1 MRNEGPTLFPDD
13 PSAAPLADRM
23 RPAALDDV
31 VGQDSLIGE
40 GGVIRSLL
48 AEGDLPS
55 MVFWGP
61 PGSGKTTIA
70 RLLADAAGAEMVTFS
85 AVLSGVKEAR
95 AVMADARTLRR
106 VEGRR
111 TVLFVDEIHRFNR
124 AQQDAFLPYVEA
136 GDIVLV
142 GATTENPSFELNRA
156 LLSRVKVYILD
167 PLAPEQ
173 LLEILR
179 RALTDAERG
188 LAQLAPKVEQGALEI
203 IATIAAGDARQALNH
218 LELAVA
224 VARTDGLDVVDSA
237 LVKRV
242 AQKVVAVYDKGGE
255 EHYNL
260 ISALHKA
267 VRNSDPDAALY
278 WLGRMLEG
286 GADPRFVVRRM
297 LRMASEDIGMADPRA
312 LQQVSAAA
320 QTVEHV
326 GMPECELALAQAAVY
341 LSLAPKSNALYTAY
355 GAVKREVAGRPG
367 LPVPLAIRNAPTR
380 LMKDAGYGEGYR
392 YAHDEEG
399 AVADLECLP
408 EGLVGIR
415 FYHPTEYGW
424 EARIRERLAEILRLR
439 TKSSKKP

>member
-1 MRNEGPTLFPDD
+1 VGQPPLFPDD
-13 PSAAPLADRM
+13 PSIGPLAERM
-23 RPAALDDV
+23 RPRSLDEV
-31 VGQDSLIGE
+31 VGQQSLVGE

-48 AEGDLPS
+48 SDGELPS
-55 MVFWGP
+55 LIFWGP

-70 RLLADAAGAEMVTFS
+70 RLLADAAGADMVTFS

-95 AVMADARTLRR
+95 SVMAAARSLRR
-106 VEGRR
+106 SEGRR

-124 AQQDAFLPYVEA
+124 AQQDAFLPFVEA

-173 LLEILR
+173 ILGILR
-179 RALTDAERG
+179 LALENQEVG
-188 LAQLAPKVEQGALEI
+188 LGAVAPKVELEALEL
-203 IATIAAGDARQALNH
+203 IATVAAGDARQALNH

-224 VARTDGLDVVDSA
+224 VARSEGLEEIDA
-237 LVKRV
+237 ELVKRV
-242 AQKVVAVYDKGGE
+242 AQNVVAVYDKGGE

-267 VRNSDPDAALY
+267 VRNSDVDATLY

-312 LQQVSAAA
+312 LQQVAAA
-320 QTVEHV
+320 AHAVEHV

-341 LSLAPKSNALYTAY
+341 LCLAAKSNALYMAY
-355 GAVKREVAGRPG
+355 GKVKREVAKRPG
-367 LPVPLAIRNAPTR
+367 LSIPMAIRNAPTN
-380 LMKDAGYGEGYR
+380 LMKEAGYGDGYR

-408 EGLVGIR
+408 DELVGTR
-415 FYHPTEYGW
+415 FYDPTEYGW
-424 EARIRERLAEILRLR
+424 EARIAERMEEIRKLRAGRR
-439 TKSSKKP
+439 TKKKS

>member
-1 MRNEGPTLFPDD
+1 
-13 PSAAPLADRM
+13 M
-23 RPAALDDV
+23 RPHTLDDV
-31 VGQDSLIGE
+31 VGQQALVGE

-48 AEGDLPS
+48 ADGELPS
-55 MVFWGP
+55 LVFWGP

-95 AVMADARTLRR
+95 SVMSAARGLRR
-106 VEGRR
+106 SEGRR

-167 PLAPEQ
+167 PLTPEQ
-173 LLEILR
+173 ILGILR
-179 RALTDAERG
+179 QALDDEDRG
-188 LAQLAPKVEQGALEI
+188 LGGVAPKIELEALEL
-203 IATIAAGDARQALNH
+203 IATVAAGDARQVLNH

-224 VARTDGLDVVDSA
+224 VARSEDLSEIDSE
-237 LVKRV
+237 LVERV

-267 VRNSDPDAALY
+267 VRNSDVDATLY

-286 GADPRFVVRRM
+286 GADPRYVVRRM

-312 LQQVSAAA
+312 LQQVAAA
-320 QTVEHV
+320 AHAVEHV

-341 LSLAPKSNALYTAY
+341 LCLAAKSNALYTAY
-355 GAVKREVAGRPG
+355 GRVKREVARRPG
-367 LPVPLAIRNAPTR
+367 LSIPMAIRNAPTE

-408 EGLVGIR
+408 DELAGTR

-424 EARIRERLAEILRLR
+424 EARIAERMAEIRKLRAGR
-439 TKSSKKP
+439 RSKKK

>member
-1 MRNEGPTLFPDD
+1 MGQSPLFPDD
-13 PSAAPLADRM
+13 PSIGPLAERM
-23 RPAALDDV
+23 RPRALDEV
-31 VGQDSLIGE
+31 VGQQALVGE

-48 AEGDLPS
+48 TDGELPS
-55 MVFWGP
+55 LVFWGP

-95 AVMADARTLRR
+95 AVMAAARSLRR
-106 VEGRR
+106 SEGRR

-167 PLAPEQ
+167 PLTPEQ
-173 LLEILR
+173 ILGILR
-179 RALTDAERG
+179 QALENEEVG
-188 LAQLAPKVEQGALEI
+188 LGAVAAKVELEALEL
-203 IATIAAGDARQALNH
+203 IATVAAGDARQALNH

-224 VARTDGLDVVDSA
+224 VARTEGLEEIDTE
-237 LVKRV
+237 LVERV

-267 VRNSDPDAALY
+267 VRNSDVDATLY

-312 LQQVSAAA
+312 LQQVAAA
-320 QTVEHV
+320 AHTVEHV

-341 LSLAPKSNALYTAY
+341 LCLAAKSNALYKAY
-355 GAVKREVAGRPG
+355 GKVKREVARRPG
-367 LPVPLAIRNAPTR
+367 LSIPMAIRNAPTD
-380 LMKDAGYGEGYR
+380 LMKEAGYGEGYR

-408 EGLVGIR
+408 DELVGTR
-415 FYHPTEYGW
+415 FYEPTEYGW
-424 EARIRERLAEILRLR
+424 EARIAERMEEIRKLR
-439 TKSSKKP
+439 TGRRKKP

>member
-1 MRNEGPTLFPDD
+1 MGQTPLFPDD
-13 PSAAPLADRM
+13 PSIGPLAERM
-23 RPAALDDV
+23 RPRTLDDV
-31 VGQDSLIGE
+31 VGQQALVGE

-48 AEGDLPS
+48 ADGELPS
-55 MVFWGP
+55 LVFWGP

-70 RLLADAAGAEMVTFS
+70 RLLAEAAGAEMVTFS

-95 AVMADARTLRR
+95 SVMSAARGLRR
-106 VEGRR
+106 SEGRR

-167 PLAPEQ
+167 PLIPEQ
-173 LLEILR
+173 ILGILR
-179 RALTDAERG
+179 QALDDEERG
-188 LAQLAPKVEQGALEI
+188 LGGVAPKIELEALEL
-203 IATIAAGDARQALNH
+203 IATVAAGDARQALNH

-224 VARTDGLDVVDSA
+224 VARSEDLSEIDSE
-237 LVKRV
+237 LVERV
-242 AQKVVAVYDKGGE
+242 AQNVVAVYDKGGE

-267 VRNSDPDAALY
+267 VRNSDVDATLY

-286 GADPRFVVRRM
+286 GADPRYVVRRM
-297 LRMASEDIGMADPRA
+297 LRMASEDVGMADPRA
-312 LQQVSAAA
+312 LQQVAAA
-320 QTVEHV
+320 AHAVEHV

-341 LSLAPKSNALYTAY
+341 LCLAAKSNALYTAY
-355 GAVKREVAGRPG
+355 AKVKREVARRPG
-367 LPVPLAIRNAPTR
+367 LSIPMAVRNAPTE

-408 EGLVGIR
+408 DELAGTR

-424 EARIRERLAEILRLR
+424 EARIAERMAEIRKLR
-439 TKSSKKP
+439 TGGKKKS

>member
-1 MRNEGPTLFPDD
+1 MGQTPLFPDD
-13 PSAAPLADRM
+13 PSIGPLAERM
-23 RPAALDDV
+23 RPRTLDEV
-31 VGQDSLIGE
+31 VGQQALVGE

-48 AEGDLPS
+48 VDGELPS
-55 MVFWGP
+55 LVFWGP

-85 AVLSGVKEAR
+85 AVLSGVK
-95 AVMADARTLRR
+95 D
-106 VEGRR
+106 
-111 TVLFVDEIHRFNR
+111 DEIHRFNR
-124 AQQDAFLPYVEA
+124 AQQDAFLPFVEA

-167 PLAPEQ
+167 PLVPEQ
-173 LLEILR
+173 TLGILR
-179 RALTDAERG
+179 KALDDEEHG
-188 LAQLAPKVEQGALEI
+188 LGAVAPKVELEALEL
-203 IATIAAGDARQALNH
+203 IATVAVGDARQALNH

-224 VARTDGLDVVDSA
+224 VARSERLEEIDA
-237 LVKRV
+237 ELVERV
-242 AQKVVAVYDKGGE
+242 AQNVVAVYDKGGE

-267 VRNSDPDAALY
+267 VRNSDVDATLY
-278 WLGRMLEG
+278 WLARMLEG

-297 LRMASEDIGMADPRA
+297 LRMASEDVGMADPRA
-312 LQQVSAAA
+312 LQQVASAAHA
-320 QTVEHV
+320 VEHV

-341 LSLAPKSNALYTAY
+341 LCLAAKSNALYKAY
-355 GAVKREVAGRPG
+355 GKVKKEVSKRPG
-367 LPVPLAIRNAPTR
+367 LSIPLAIRNAPTN
-380 LMKDAGYGEGYR
+380 LMKEVGYGEGYR

-408 EGLVGIR
+408 DELVGTQ

-424 EARIRERLAEILRLR
+424 EARIAERLEEIRKLRAGR
-439 TKSSKKP
+439 KTKK

>member
-1 MRNEGPTLFPDD
+1 MGQPPLFPDD
-13 PSAAPLADRM
+13 PSIGPLAERM
-23 RPAALDDV
+23 RPRTLDDV
-31 VGQDSLIGE
+31 AGQQALVGE

-48 AEGDLPS
+48 TDGELPS
-55 MVFWGP
+55 VVFWGP

-95 AVMADARTLRR
+95 SVMSAARSLRR
-106 VEGRR
+106 SEGRR

-124 AQQDAFLPYVEA
+124 AQQDAFLPFVEA

-173 LLEILR
+173 ILGILR
-179 RALTDAERG
+179 QALENEEAG
-188 LAQLAPKVEQGALEI
+188 LGAVAPKVELEALEL
-203 IATIAAGDARQALNH
+203 IATVAAGDARQALNH

-224 VARTDGLDVVDSA
+224 VARSEALDEIDA
-237 LVKRV
+237 ELVERV
-242 AQKVVAVYDKGGE
+242 AQNVVAVYDKGGE

-267 VRNSDPDAALY
+267 VRNSDVDATLY
-278 WLGRMLEG
+278 WLARMLEG

-312 LQQVSAAA
+312 LQQVAAA
-320 QTVEHV
+320 AHAVEHV

-341 LSLAPKSNALYTAY
+341 LCLAAKSNALYKAY
-355 GAVKREVAGRPG
+355 GKVKREVARQPG
-367 LPVPLAIRNAPTR
+367 LSIPMAIRNAPTN
-380 LMKDAGYGEGYR
+380 LMKEVGYGDGYR

-408 EGLVGIR
+408 DELVGTR
-415 FYHPTEYGW
+415 FYDPTEYGW
-424 EARIRERLAEILRLR
+424 EARIAERMEEIRKLRAR
-439 TKSSKKP
+439 HRNKK

>member
-1 MRNEGPTLFPDD
+1 MGQPPLFPDD
-13 PSAAPLADRM
+13 PSIGPLAERM
-23 RPAALDDV
+23 RPRNLDEV
-31 VGQDSLIGE
+31 VGQQALVGE

-48 AEGDLPS
+48 ADGELPS
-55 MVFWGP
+55 LVFWGP

-70 RLLADAAGAEMVTFS
+70 RLLAEAAGAEMVTFS

-95 AVMADARTLRR
+95 SVMSVARSLRR
-106 VEGRR
+106 SEGRR

-167 PLAPEQ
+167 PLAPDQ
-173 LLEILR
+173 ILGILR
-179 RALTDAERG
+179 QALDDEDRG
-188 LAQLAPKVEQGALEI
+188 LGAVAAKVELEALEL
-203 IATIAAGDARQALNH
+203 IATVAAGDARQALNH

-224 VARTDGLDVVDSA
+224 VARSDA
-237 LVKRV
+237 LEEIDTELVERV

-267 VRNSDPDAALY
+267 VRNSDVDASLY
-278 WLGRMLEG
+278 WLARMLEG
-286 GADPRFVVRRM
+286 GADPRYVVRRM

-312 LQQVSAAA
+312 LQQVVAAA
-320 QTVEHV
+320 HAVEHV

-341 LSLAPKSNALYTAY
+341 LCLAAKSNALYTAY
-355 GAVKREVAGRPG
+355 GRVKREVAKRPG
-367 LPVPLAIRNAPTR
+367 LSIPMAIRNAPTD
-380 LMKDAGYGEGYR
+380 LMKEAGYGDGYR

-399 AVADLECLP
+399 AVANLECLP
-408 EGLVGIR
+408 DELVGTR
-415 FYHPTEYGW
+415 FYEPTEYGW
-424 EARIRERLAEILRLR
+424 EARIAERMREIRKLRSGR
-439 TKSSKKP
+439 RSKK

>member
-1 MRNEGPTLFPDD
+1 MGQPPLFPDD
-13 PSAAPLADRM
+13 PSIGPLAERM
-23 RPAALDDV
+23 RPQTLDEV
-31 VGQDSLIGE
+31 VGQQALVGE

-48 AEGDLPS
+48 SDGELPS
-55 MVFWGP
+55 LVFWGP

-70 RLLADAAGAEMVTFS
+70 RLLAEAAGADMVTFS

-95 AVMADARTLRR
+95 SVMSAARGLRR
-106 VEGRR
+106 SEGRR

-167 PLAPEQ
+167 PLTPEQ
-173 LLEILR
+173 ILGIVR
-179 RALTDAERG
+179 QALDDEERG
-188 LAQLAPKVEQGALEI
+188 LGAIAQKVELEALEL
-203 IATIAAGDARQALNH
+203 IATVAAGDARQALNH

-224 VARTDGLDVVDSA
+224 VARSEDLPEIDTE
-237 LVKRV
+237 LVERV
-242 AQKVVAVYDKGGE
+242 AQKVVAIYDKGGE

-267 VRNSDPDAALY
+267 VRNSDVDATLY

-286 GADPRFVVRRM
+286 GADPRYVVRRM
-297 LRMASEDIGMADPRA
+297 LRMASEDVGMADPRA
-312 LQQVSAAA
+312 LQQVAAA
-320 QTVEHV
+320 AHAVEHV

-341 LSLAPKSNALYTAY
+341 LCLAAKSNALYKGY
-355 GAVKREVAGRPG
+355 GKVKREVAKRPG
-367 LPVPLAIRNAPTR
+367 LAIPMAIRNAPTN
-380 LMKDAGYGEGYR
+380 LMKGAGYGEGYR
-392 YAHDEEG
+392 YAHDEDG

-408 EGLVGIR
+408 EELVGTR
-415 FYHPTEYGW
+415 FYEPTEYGW
-424 EARIRERLAEILRLR
+424 EARIAERMAEIRRLR
-439 TKSSKKP
+439 TKKKSKK

>member
-1 MRNEGPTLFPDD
+1 MSQPPLFPDD
-13 PSAAPLADRM
+13 PSIGPLAERM
-23 RPAALDDV
+23 RPRSLDEV
-31 VGQDSLIGE
+31 VGQRALVGD

-48 AEGDLPS
+48 VDGELPS
-55 MVFWGP
+55 LVFWGP

-70 RLLADAAGAEMVTFS
+70 RLLAEAAGAEMVTFS

-95 AVMADARTLRR
+95 SVMAAARSLRR
-106 VEGRR
+106 SEGRR

-167 PLAPEQ
+167 PLTPDQ
-173 LLEILR
+173 ILGLLRL
-179 RALTDAERG
+179 ALEDEERG
-188 LAQLAPKVEQGALEI
+188 LGTVAPKIDLEALEL
-203 IATIAAGDARQALNH
+203 IATVAAGDARQALNH
-218 LELAVA
+218 LELSVA
-224 VARTDGLDVVDSA
+224 VARSEKLESIGVE
-237 LVKRV
+237 LVERV
-242 AQKVVAVYDKGGE
+242 AQKVIAVYDKGGE

-267 VRNSDPDAALY
+267 VRNSDVDAALY

-297 LRMASEDIGMADPRA
+297 LRMASEDVGMADPRA
-312 LQQVSAAA
+312 LQQVVAAA
-320 QTVEHV
+320 HAVEHV

-341 LSLAPKSNALYTAY
+341 LCLAAKSNALYTAY
-355 GAVKREVAGRPG
+355 GAVKKEVARRPG
-367 LPVPLAIRNAPTR
+367 LAIPMAIRNAPTD
-380 LMKDAGYGEGYR
+380 LMKEAGYGRGYR

-399 AVADLECLP
+399 AVSDLECLP
-408 EGLVGIR
+408 DELVGER
-415 FYHPTEYGW
+415 FYHPTKYGW
-424 EARIRERLAEILRLR
+424 EARIAERMEEIRRLR
-439 TKSSKKP
+439 SGKPKKS

>member
-1 MRNEGPTLFPDD
+1 VGQSQLFPDD
-13 PSAAPLADRM
+13 PSVGPLAERM
-23 RPAALDDV
+23 RPRDLDDV
-31 VGQDSLIGE
+31 VGQPALVGE
-40 GGVIRSLL
+40 DGVIRSLL
-48 AEGDLPS
+48 ADGELPS

-61 PGSGKTTIA
+61 PGTGKTTIA

-95 AVMADARTLRR
+95 AVMSAARSLRR
-106 VEGRR
+106 SEGRR

-124 AQQDAFLPYVEA
+124 AQQDAFLPFVEA

-173 LLEILR
+173 ILGILR
-179 RALTDAERG
+179 AALDDAERG
-188 LAQLAPKVEQGALEI
+188 LGEVAPKVKLEALELI
-203 IATIAAGDARQALNH
+203 SAIAAGDARQALNH

-224 VARTDGLDVVDSA
+224 VARSDGVDPIDA
-237 LVKRV
+237 EQVERV
-242 AQKVVAVYDKGGE
+242 AQNVVAVYDKGGE

-267 VRNSDPDAALY
+267 VRNSDADAALY
-278 WLGRMLEG
+278 WLGRMLAG

-312 LQQVSAAA
+312 LQQVVSAAHA
-320 QTVEHV
+320 VEHV

-341 LSLAPKSNALYTAY
+341 LSLAAKSNALYKGY
-355 GAVKREVAGRPG
+355 GRVKKEVGQRPG
-367 LPVPLAIRNAPTR
+367 LPVPMAIRNAPTD
-380 LMKDAGYGEGYR
+380 LMKEAGYGRGYR
-392 YAHDEEG
+392 YAHDEED
-399 AVADLECLP
+399 AVSDLECLP
-408 EGLVGIR
+408 EELADAS
-415 FYHPTEYGW
+415 FYRPTDHGW
-424 EARIRERLAEILRLR
+424 EARIRERMQEIKRLR
-439 TKSSKKP
+439 EERRKRSR

>member
-1 MRNEGPTLFPDD
+1 M
-13 PSAAPLADRM
+13 LA
-23 RPAALDDV
+23 
-31 VGQDSLIGE
+31 QGE
-40 GGVIRSLL
+40 
-48 AEGDLPS
+48 LPS

-61 PGSGKTTIA
+61 PGSGKTTVA

-95 AVMADARTLRR
+95 AVMAEAKSRRRTQ
-106 VEGRR
+106 GGR

-156 LLSRVKVYILD
+156 LLSRLKVYILN
-167 PLAPEQ
+167 PLEPEQ
-173 LLEILR
+173 ITSILG
-179 RALTDAERG
+179 RALGDGHRG
-188 LAQLAPKVEQGALEI
+188 LGMLEMKVEEDALELI
-203 IATIAAGDARQALNH
+203 SKISAGDARQALNH
-218 LELAVA
+218 LELAFS
-224 VARTDGLDVVDSA
+224 VARSEGETRVGKH
-237 LVKRV
+237 LVERV

-267 VRNSDPDAALY
+267 VRNSDVDAALY

-297 LRMASEDIGMADPRA
+297 LRMASEDVGMADPRA
-312 LQQVSAAA
+312 LQQVGAAA
-320 QTVEHV
+320 HAVEHM

-341 LSLAPKSNALYTAY
+341 LCLAAKSNALYKAY
-355 GAVKREVAGRPG
+355 GEVKREIGKRPG
-367 LPVPLAIRNAPTR
+367 LPVPMAIRNAPTE
-380 LMKDAGYGEGYR
+380 LMKDAGYGSGYR

-399 AVADLECLP
+399 AVAELRCLP
-408 EGLVGIR
+408 PELAKTR
-415 FYHPTEYGW
+415 FYKPTEYGW
-424 EARIRERLAEILRLR
+424 EARIRERLEEIRRLR
-439 TKSSKKP
+439 TKRSKKP

>member
-1 MRNEGPTLFPDD
+1 MGQPPLFPDD
-13 PSAAPLADRM
+13 PSIGPLAERM
-23 RPAALDDV
+23 RPRALDDV
-31 VGQDSLIGE
+31 VGQQALVGE

-48 AEGDLPS
+48 TDGELPS
-55 MVFWGP
+55 LVFWGP

-70 RLLADAAGAEMVTFS
+70 RLLADAAGADMVTFS

-95 AVMADARTLRR
+95 SVMSAARGLRR
-106 VEGRR
+106 SEGRR

-124 AQQDAFLPYVEA
+124 AQQDAFLPFVEA

-167 PLAPEQ
+167 PLTPEQ
-173 LLEILR
+173 ILGLLR
-179 RALTDAERG
+179 QALENEETG
-188 LAQLAPKVEQGALEI
+188 LGSVAPKVELEALEL
-203 IATIAAGDARQALNH
+203 IARVAAGDARQALNH

-224 VARTDGLDVVDSA
+224 VARSDGLKEIDA
-237 LVKRV
+237 ELVERV
-242 AQKVVAVYDKGGE
+242 AQNVVAVYDKGGE

-267 VRNSDPDAALY
+267 VRNSDVDATLY
-278 WLGRMLEG
+278 WLARMLEG

-312 LQQVSAAA
+312 LQQVAAA
-320 QTVEHV
+320 AHAVEHV

-341 LSLAPKSNALYTAY
+341 LCLAAKSNALYKAY
-355 GAVKREVAGRPG
+355 GKVKREVAKRPG
-367 LPVPLAIRNAPTR
+367 LSIPMAVRNAPTN
-380 LMKDAGYGEGYR
+380 LMKEAGYGDGYR

-408 EGLVGIR
+408 DELVGTG
-415 FYHPTEYGW
+415 FYQPTSYGW
-424 EARIRERLAEILRLR
+424 EARIAERMAEIRKLRAGHR
-439 TKSSKKP
+439 SKKK

>member
-1 MRNEGPTLFPDD
+1 MGQTPLFPDD
-13 PSAAPLADRM
+13 PSIGPLAERM
-23 RPAALDDV
+23 RPHTLDDV
-31 VGQDSLIGE
+31 VGQQALVGE

-48 AEGDLPS
+48 ADGELPS
-55 MVFWGP
+55 LVFWGP

-95 AVMADARTLRR
+95 SVMSAARGLRR
-106 VEGRR
+106 SEGRR

-167 PLAPEQ
+167 PLTPEQ
-173 LLEILR
+173 ILGILR
-179 RALTDAERG
+179 QALDDEDRG
-188 LAQLAPKVEQGALEI
+188 LGGVAPKIELEALAL
-203 IATIAAGDARQALNH
+203 IATLAAGDARQALNH

-224 VARTDGLDVVDSA
+224 VARSEDLSEIDSE
-237 LVKRV
+237 LVERV

-267 VRNSDPDAALY
+267 VRNSDVDATLY

-286 GADPRFVVRRM
+286 GADPRYVVRRM

-312 LQQVSAAA
+312 LQQVAAA
-320 QTVEHV
+320 AHAVEHV

-341 LSLAPKSNALYTAY
+341 LCLAAKSNALYTAY
-355 GAVKREVAGRPG
+355 GRVKREVARRPG
-367 LPVPLAIRNAPTR
+367 LLIPMAIRNAPTE

-408 EGLVGIR
+408 DELAGTR

-424 EARIRERLAEILRLR
+424 EARIAERMAEIRKLRAGR
-439 TKSSKKP
+439 RSKKK

>member
-1 MRNEGPTLFPDD
+1 VGQPPLFPDD
-13 PSAAPLADRM
+13 PSIGPLAERM
-23 RPAALDDV
+23 RPRSLDDV
-31 VGQDSLIGE
+31 VGQQALVGE

-48 AEGDLPS
+48 TDGDLPS
-55 MVFWGP
+55 LIFWGP
-61 PGSGKTTIA
+61 PGTGKTTIA

-95 AVMADARTLRR
+95 SVMAAARSLRR
-106 VEGRR
+106 SEGRR

-124 AQQDAFLPYVEA
+124 AQQDAFLPFVEA

-173 LLEILR
+173 ILGILR
-179 RALTDAERG
+179 QALENEDVG
-188 LAQLAPKVEQGALEI
+188 LGAVAPKVALAALEL
-203 IATIAAGDARQALNH
+203 IATVAAGDARQALNH

-224 VARTDGLDVVDSA
+224 VARSEGLDEIDA
-237 LVKRV
+237 ELVERV
-242 AQKVVAVYDKGGE
+242 AQNVVAVYDKGGE

-267 VRNSDPDAALY
+267 VRNSDVDATLY

-312 LQQVSAAA
+312 LQQVAAA
-320 QTVEHV
+320 AHTVEHV

-341 LSLAPKSNALYTAY
+341 LCLAAKSNALYKAY
-355 GAVKREVAGRPG
+355 GKVKREVARRPG
-367 LPVPLAIRNAPTR
+367 LSIPMAIRNAPTD

-392 YAHDEEG
+392 YAHDEAG
-399 AVADLECLP
+399 AVSDLECLP
-408 EGLVGIR
+408 DELVGTR
-415 FYHPTEYGW
+415 FYDPTEYGW
-424 EARIRERLAEILRLR
+424 EARIAERMEEIRKLRAGR
-439 TKSSKKP
+439 PKKS